1 MNLNLPLTRDEVFIV
16 SDVLKH
22 YKQLLRVYDDKQ
34 LLWVYDGIKWD
45 VHKMEAINDILD
57 SLEFMKRI
65 SK

>member
-1 MNLNLPLTRDEVFIV
+1 MTLNLPLTRDEVFIV